1 MTLSEMVD
9 DAQLSPR
16 VLAGTQT
23 CTGIKYL
30 AFCSEGEH
38 TNHHTTIA
46 STQTIDI
53 RTEILTQINVTK
65 IDFHNW
71 ALKQFWYNLLLW
83 KGMKKRKKS
92 ENPYDTVTRYISKN
106 LLKKIF
112 LLSYTSVYF
121 DGFCR

>member
-1 MTLSEMVD
+1 MVD

-53 RTEILTQINVTK
+53 RTEILTQINITK
-65 IDFHNW
+65 INFNKIYYFEREWKSKKRLRIHNT
-71 ALKQFWYNLLLW
+71 LLL
-83 KGMKKRKKS
+83 
-92 ENPYDTVTRYISKN
+92 DTF
-106 LLKKIF
+106 LKIF
-112 LLSYTSVYF
+112 
-121 DGFCR
+121 